1 LAFWTDEI
9 KEINTQHS
17 CAFLTGV
24 LAKKMDPQVF
34 STYLPTVVPK
44 LLNIINNKDCWS
56 EERAEFTDNAIG
68 ALGKICLFQLSMN
81 NQESVQVMN
90 QFLSLMPLHHDS
102 EEAQAINKLFLEQ
115 INLKN
120 PNLME
125 QGGVVKDVLLRMNE
139 FVRSKPELE
148 ILDDIGSNMLSQI
161 GC

>member
-1 LAFWTDEI
+1 MAFWTDEI

-68 ALGKICLFQLSMN
+68 ALGKICKICYIN
-81 NQESVQVMN
+81 NFRPIPIIYEQPRICPSYEPI
-90 QFLSLMPLHHDS
+90 L
-102 EEAQAINKLFLEQ
+102 KL
-115 INLKN
+115 NATS
-120 PNLME
+120 P
-125 QGGVVKDVLLRMNE
+125 
-139 FVRSKPELE
+139 
-148 ILDDIGSNMLSQI
+148 
-161 GC
+161 